1 MTHPTMPAGYNSWE
15 NNGDEVDGG
24 GVNEAVWPVLFDT
37 FESHPA
43 VIFTEEMVAAFDDCP
58 DFTVPA
64 VRDTIVVPHE
74 NETLVVRGRR

>member
-1 MTHPTMPAGYNSWE
+1 MTHPIMPAGYNSWF

-43 VIFTEEMVAAFDDCP
+43 VIVTEQMLDAFDSCP
-58 DFTVPA
+58 DVTISCVN
-64 VRDTIVVPHE
+64 DTIALRHE
-74 NETLVVRGRR
+74 PETVMIMGFR